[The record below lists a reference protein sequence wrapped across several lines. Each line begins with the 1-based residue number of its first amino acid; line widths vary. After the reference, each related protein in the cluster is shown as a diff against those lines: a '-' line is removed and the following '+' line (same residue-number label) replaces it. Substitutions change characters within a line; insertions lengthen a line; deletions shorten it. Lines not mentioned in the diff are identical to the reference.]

1 MNSNKLNKLLIA
13 FAVIL
18 FLLLI
23 SGVIKANILI
33 IAAYLS
39 IIIGIGLFYSSN
51 IKKHLAGVVFGSILF
66 LSGSVMFVFTKYEI
80 VGFGKIFVPV
90 ALFILGVSLLTGNLL
105 VRINK
110 ASLILSVLIIIGGVW
125 LIWDK
130 GNANIELFYS
140 AVFAILKNYWLI
152 IILTAVII
160 GFVSYWFNKRN
171 EKMN

>member
-1 MNSNKLNKLLIA
+1 MNSNKLNKLLIT

-23 SGVIKANILI
+23 SGVVKANILI

-51 IKKHLAGVVFGSILF
+51 IKKHLTGVVLGSILF

-80 VGFGKIFVPV
+80 IGFGKIFAPA

>member
-1 MNSNKLNKLLIA
+1 MDSNKLNKLLIA

-18 FLLLI
+18 FILLI

-51 IKKHLAGVVFGSILF
+51 IKKHLAGVVIGSIIF

-80 VGFGKIFVPV
+80 VGLGKIFVPA
-90 ALFILGVSLLTGNLL
+90 ALFVLGVSLLAGNLL
-105 VRINK
+105 IRINK
-110 ASLILSVLIIIGGVW
+110 ASLILSILIIMGGVW
-125 LIWDK
+125 LVWDK
-130 GNANIELFYS
+130 GNANMGLFYS

-152 IILTAVII
+152 IILTAAVIGLI
-160 GFVSYWFNKRN
+160 SYWFNKRTD
-171 EKMN
+171 KMN

>member
-1 MNSNKLNKLLIA
+1 MNSNKLNKLLIT

-18 FLLLI
+18 FILLV
-23 SGVIKANILI
+23 SGVIKADILI

-39 IIIGIGLFYSSN
+39 IMIGIGLFYSSN
-51 IKKHLAGVVFGSILF
+51 IKKHLTGVVLGSILF

-80 VGFGKIFVPV
+80 IGFGKIFVPA

-152 IILTAVII
+152 IILAAAVIGLI
-160 GFVSYWFNKRN
+160 SYLFNRRTDKTS
-171 EKMN
+171 